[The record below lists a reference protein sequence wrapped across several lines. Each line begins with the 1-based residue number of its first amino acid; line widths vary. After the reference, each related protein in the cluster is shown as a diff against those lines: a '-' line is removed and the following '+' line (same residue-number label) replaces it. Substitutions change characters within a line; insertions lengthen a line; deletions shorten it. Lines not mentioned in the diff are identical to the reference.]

1 MLNTWTSLQRDWQ
14 KKQEGHTV
22 SCNPSGL
29 NKLPL
34 NIAVWSKKDQS
45 RAFLQVIDL
54 TMLDGTKVS
63 PQE

>member
-1 MLNTWTSLQRDWQ
+1 MLNTLATLQRDWQ

-34 NIAVWSKKDQS
+34 KIAVWSKKIKAELFS
-45 RAFLQVIDL
+45 
-54 TMLDGTKVS
+54 K
-63 PQE
+63 